1 MIHHVLYEEFYH
13 LSVKKKL
20 QTMRAL
26 LQRVKQASVTVE
38 EEVKSSIGKGLLI
51 FIGIE
56 NEDGQEDIEWL
67 TRKILN
73 MRIFD
78 DENGDMN
85 KSVMD
90 VDGEMLVISQFT
102 LHARVKKGNRP
113 SYIDAAKPDV
123 SVPLYE
129 QFVNQLEKESGK
141 KIGIG
146 EFGAMM
152 DVGLINDG
160 PVTIWMDSKRKE

>member
-1 MIHHVLYEEFYH
+1 
-13 LSVKKKL
+13 
-20 QTMRAL
+20 MRAL

-56 NEDGQEDIEWL
+56 DEDGQEDIEWL
-67 TRKILN
+67 TRKIVN

-141 KIGIG
+141 NAGTG

>member
-1 MIHHVLYEEFYH
+1 
-13 LSVKKKL
+13 
-20 QTMRAL
+20 MRAL

>member
-1 MIHHVLYEEFYH
+1 
-13 LSVKKKL
+13 
-20 QTMRAL
+20 MRAL

-56 NEDGQEDIEWL
+56 EEDGQEDIEWL
-67 TRKILN
+67 TRKIVN

-141 KIGIG
+141 NAGTG